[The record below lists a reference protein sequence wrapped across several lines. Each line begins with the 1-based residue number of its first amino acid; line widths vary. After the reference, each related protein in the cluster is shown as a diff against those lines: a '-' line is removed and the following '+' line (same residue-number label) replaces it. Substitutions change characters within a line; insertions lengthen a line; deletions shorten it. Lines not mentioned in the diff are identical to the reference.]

1 MAYNISLTN
10 GTSLTS
16 VQDGTVNT
24 TSTSLTLI
32 GKNFAGYGA
41 FLNTNFIKLLENF
54 SNSTQPPAPL
64 AGQCWW
70 DSTNKLLKVYSGTSW
85 KTVSSSQSSG
95 TAPTTPVIGDLWWDT
110 ANGQLKVWGGAS
122 WVVVGP
128 AYTASQGQTGI
139 TADVIVETGAAASH
153 IVSKF
158 FINNALVAVLSK
170 DTSFP
175 VDSLAGFTV
184 IHPGF
189 NLSSTGSL
197 GYYGLTDD
205 SAKLGGVLAANYL
218 RSDENDSTTGT
229 ISVLS
234 NNGVL
239 VGASGD
245 AVLDVSGSAIR
256 LRSVVNAKDADI
268 YVTRS
273 NIAVKALSISG
284 TTTDVLLANATPVA
298 NLAVASK
305 QYVDDSI
312 TTAVGLD
319 LLNIASNVVP
329 DTDNVS
335 YVGTGVK
342 RWKEVNAVNF
352 IGISSQAKYADLAE
366 RFEADT
372 HYTAGTVVE
381 LGGVAEI
388 TKAMDD
394 LSDNVFGVV
403 STQAAYLM
411 NSDAGTDLTH
421 PAIAMQGRVPV
432 RVIGKVKKGDRL
444 VSAGNGVGRAALK
457 SEVTSFNVIGRAL
470 TNKDTEEEGT
480 VEAIVKLNS

>member
-1 MAYNISLTN
+1 
-10 GTSLTS
+10 
-16 VQDGTVNT
+16 
-24 TSTSLTLI
+24 
-32 GKNFAGYGA
+32 
-41 FLNTNFIKLLENF
+41 
-54 SNSTQPPAPL
+54 
-64 AGQCWW
+64 
-70 DSTNKLLKVYSGTSW
+70 
-85 KTVSSSQSSG
+85 
-95 TAPTTPVIGDLWWDT
+95 
-110 ANGQLKVWGGAS
+110 
-122 WVVVGP
+122 
-128 AYTASQGQTGI
+128 
-139 TADVIVETGAAASH
+139 
-153 IVSKF
+153 
-158 FINNALVAVLSK
+158 
-170 DTSFP
+170 
-175 VDSLAGFTV
+175 
-184 IHPGF
+184 
-189 NLSSTGSL
+189 
-197 GYYGLTDD
+197 
-205 SAKLGGVLAANYL
+205 
-218 RSDENDSTTGT
+218 
-229 ISVLS
+229 
-234 NNGVL
+234 
-239 VGASGD
+239 
-245 AVLDVSGSAIR
+245 
-256 LRSVVNAKDADI
+256 
-268 YVTRS
+268 
-273 NIAVKALSISG
+273 
-284 TTTDVLLANATPVA
+284 
-298 NLAVASK
+298 VASK